1 MSDRKQKKHGY
12 VECLK
17 YMHMIKEG
25 RSIHSIHVEY
35 GINEDRLHVL
45 WNQYQLRG
53 KAGLLKKKNIKA
65 DYA

>member
-25 RSIHSIHVEY
+25 STELMRIVFMYYGTSINYEVK
-35 GINEDRLHVL
+35 LVC
-45 WNQYQLRG
+45 
-53 KAGLLKKKNIKA
+53 
-65 DYA
+65 

>member
-25 RSIHSIHVEY
+25 RSFPDFVIVSP
-35 GINEDRLHVL
+35 
-45 WNQYQLRG
+45 
-53 KAGLLKKKNIKA
+53 KNPR
-65 DYA
+65 